1 MTDIIAMTNI
11 CKQYV
16 LGTGSVMP
24 ILKNIDL
31 IIEPGEYVAIMG
43 PSGSGKSTLMNIVGT
58 LDQASSGLYL
68 LDGEETQAL
77 DDMLLSR
84 LRNQTI
90 GFVFQGF
97 NLIPRRT
104 VLDNIALPLFY
115 GGEDWKECLRRAD
128 YYLGQLGLAKYRHYL
143 PGQLSGGQQQRIA
156 IARALAGEPKLIL
169 ADEPTGALDSNTSEE
184 IMDIFT
190 TLHDEGITIVMVTH
204 EEDVAQH
211 ADRLVQIKDGKV
223 NYDGPML

>member
-1 MTDIIAMTNI
+1 MTDVIAMENI
-11 CKQYV
+11 CKEYV
-16 LGTGSVMP
+16 LDSGTATTV
-24 ILKNIDL
+24 LKNIDL

-58 LDQASSGLYL
+58 LDQPSSGIYL

-77 DDMLLSR
+77 DDVFLSR

-104 VLDNIALPLFY
+104 IVDNIALPLFY
-115 GGEDWKECLRRAD
+115 GGEELKERLRRAEH
-128 YYLGQLGLAKYRHYL
+128 YLGQMGLSKYRDYL
-143 PGQLSGGQQQRIA
+143 PGQLSGGQQQRVA
-156 IARALAGEPKLIL
+156 IARALVGEPKLIL
-169 ADEPTGALDSNTSEE
+169 ADEPTGSLDSNTSKE
-184 IMDIFT
+184 IMGIFT
-190 TLHDEGITIVMVTH
+190 MLHEEGITIVMVTH
-204 EEDVAQH
+204 EEDVAQY
-211 ADRLVQIKDGKV
+211 AKRLVQIKDGEI

>member
-1 MTDIIAMTNI
+1 MTDVIAMKNV
-11 CKQYV
+11 CKEYL
-16 LGTGSVMP
+16 LGSGTSMP
-24 ILKNIDL
+24 VLKNIDL
-31 IIEPGEYVAIMG
+31 VIEPGEYVAIMG

-58 LDQASSGLYL
+58 LDQASSGIYL

-77 DDMLLSR
+77 DDILLSR

-104 VLDNIALPLFY
+104 VVDNIALPLFY
-115 GGEDWKECLRRAD
+115 GGEEWKECLRRAE
-128 YYLGQLGLAKYRHYL
+128 YYLGQMGLAKYRNYL

-156 IARALAGEPKLIL
+156 IARALSGEPKLIL
-169 ADEPTGALDSNTSEE
+169 ADEPTGSLDSNTSKD
-184 IMDIFT
+184 IMEIFT
-190 TLHDEGITIVMVTH
+190 LLHKEGITIVMVTH
-204 EEDVAQH
+204 EEDVAQY
-211 ADRLVQIKDGKV
+211 AERLVQIKDGEI